1 MFIQTFGAVMNAMS
15 HPVLDAFLIT
25 CEQIDTRNKIDEAAW
40 GTFVMWDQ
48 FESENSGADHARDA
62 KF

>member
-1 MFIQTFGAVMNAMS
+1 MFIQTFGAVMSAMS
-15 HPVLDAFLIT
+15 HPVLIT
-25 CEQIDTRNKIDEAAW
+25 FVVACERIDSRNEIDEAAL

-62 KF
+62 NF